1 MVLATVISMMDA
13 WQGKTR
19 QENGQGNG
27 DSDWLGGERKKQP
40 EMDAQTGNGAIEI
53 ETIYK

>member
-1 MVLATVISMMDA
+1 MATVISMMDA

-53 ETIYK
+53 NDIYK